1 MTSPSSSQNPKNKF
15 GVLFVHGLG
24 DHTRGAALTHWGQA
38 LMQCIDNWIEGGKP
52 AGTPQ
57 HRLANIEITFASIES
72 QDERNIEP
80 PNAIVTFPGESKTAE
95 NTEVQTQLK
104 SQEWLL
110 AESHWDSSY
119 PSPSY
124 AELVLWAVDVLPWT
138 IMTHV
143 NKTLRRAEYGL
154 QTKASGLGRLVGA
167 YVLLLATL
175 MLSPFI
181 LLLVV
186 VLSVL
191 GSLPIPYI
199 GNFVAAAQRGLAN
212 TVGDSYV
219 LVGNPVSGEV
229 IYSRLLRDLKWMCE
243 RCDSVALIAHSQG
256 AAVAHKVLQHNADK
270 PEVKNVELLV
280 TMGQGLSKLNSIA
293 FRHGA
298 EVFFA
303 LWGSILAILAV
314 ALASLDLIFNLRF
327 LATCFSKSLAN
338 IVTFDI
344 FDGTGIAI
352 WGGTLF
358 FGSVIVCLA
367 RLYNWRY
374 LLDIPLRLNWAL
386 LLLIGLAVVVQV
398 PLALQTPANS
408 PEYEPFRPLV
418 GLIVFFGVISSHIFM
433 RSWEKAN
440 HKELDVEKQR
450 ATDAKEFQSKY
461 ELNVPWHDYFT
472 VKDLVPNG
480 PLLDSCFPNANLKL
494 DKFES
499 KELYNK
505 ASVVGDHSWYWENI
519 EQFTYP
525 VSHTLVALSN
535 GESPNL
541 NPRTE
546 AILRDRVKK
555 RTYRVKWLVLLN
567 QLLGVAFGILG
578 ALLLLPTFKKN
589 MAGFNLPAFL
599 DGLAELAFT
608 LVDWTVLPQ
617 LLYGM
622 INRIVGEN
630 EATAYFLTYGIVLL
644 FLFLFLRLVIHIAW
658 VIVAERTGRRA
669 FYKDLQNSA

>member
-15 GVLFVHGLG
+15 GVLLVHGLG
-24 DHTRGAALTHWGQA
+24 DHTRGAALTHWGQS

-52 AGTPQ
+52 PGTPQ
-57 HRLANIEITFASIES
+57 HRLANIEITYASIES
-72 QDERNIEP
+72 QDEKNIEP
-80 PNAIVTFPGESKTAE
+80 PYAVVEFTGESKTAE
-95 NTEVQTQLK
+95 NREVQSQLK
-104 SQEWLL
+104 SQQWLL

-138 IMTHV
+138 ILTHV

-167 YVLLLATL
+167 YALLLATL

-186 VLSVL
+186 LLSVL

-229 IYSRLLRDLKWMCE
+229 IYSRLLRDLKWLSE
-243 RCDSVALIAHSQG
+243 RCDSVAIIAHSQG
-256 AAVAHKVLQHNADK
+256 AAVAHKVLQNNANK

-280 TMGQGLSKLNSIA
+280 TLGQGLSKLNSIA

-298 EVFFA
+298 EAFFA
-303 LWGSILAILAV
+303 LWGSVLAILAV
-314 ALASLDLIFNLRF
+314 ALASLDLIFNLRL
-327 LATCFSKSLAN
+327 LASCFSKSLAN
-338 IVTFDI
+338 VVTLDI

-352 WGGTLF
+352 WAGALF
-358 FGSVIVCLA
+358 LGSLLVCLA

-374 LLDIPLRLNWAL
+374 LLELPLRVNWAL
-386 LLLIGLAVVVQV
+386 LCVIGLAVIAQV
-398 PLALQTPANS
+398 PLALRTPINS
-408 PEYEPFRPLV
+408 PDYEPFRLLV
-418 GLIVFFGVISSHIFM
+418 GSIVFLGVICSHIFM

-450 ATDAKEFQSKY
+450 ATDTEEFQSKY
-461 ELNVPWHDYFT
+461 KLGVPWHDYFT

-480 PLLDSCFPNANLKL
+480 PLLDSCFSNANLKL
-494 DKFES
+494 EKFES
-499 KELYNK
+499 KEIYNK

-525 VSHTLVALSN
+525 VSRTLVALSN
-535 GESPNL
+535 GESVDSAS
-541 NPRTE
+541 RTE
-546 AILRDRVKK
+546 AIERNSVEK
-555 RTYRVKWLVLLN
+555 RTSRVKWLVLLN
-567 QLLGVAFGILG
+567 QLLGVAFGLFG
-578 ALLLLPTFKKN
+578 ALLLLPTFKDN
-589 MAGFNLPAFL
+589 MPRLNLPAFL
-599 DGLAELAFT
+599 DSWADRALMLI
-608 LVDWTVLPQ
+608 DWTVLPK
-617 LLYGM
+617 LLHGM
-622 INRIVGEN
+622 VNRLVGEN
-630 EATAYFLTYGIVLL
+630 EAAAHFLTYGIVLL

-658 VIVAERTGRRA
+658 VIWAERTGRRA
-669 FYKDLQNSA
+669 FYKALQKKG